1 MEGKDM
7 NADTLTTIFGC
18 LSAAGFAAAP
28 LLEKAGYTEPALV
41 CMLVGAVSMAVWGK
55 LTNLVPK

>member
-1 MEGKDM
+1 M